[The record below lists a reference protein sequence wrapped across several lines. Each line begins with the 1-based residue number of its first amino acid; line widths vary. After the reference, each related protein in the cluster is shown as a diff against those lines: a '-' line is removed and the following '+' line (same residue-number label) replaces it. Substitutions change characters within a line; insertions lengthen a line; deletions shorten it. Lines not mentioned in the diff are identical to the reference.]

1 MPHVTGRRT
10 TRKQPSAAQ
19 KRARADFKKKIEK
32 AKKIQKENPKL
43 TWQQAI
49 KKAF

>member
-1 MPHVTGRRT
+1 MPHA
-10 TRKQPSAAQ
+10 RKQPKKPASAAQ
-19 KRARADFKKKIEK
+19 KKARADFKKKIEK
-32 AKKIQKENPKL
+32 AKKIQRDNPKL